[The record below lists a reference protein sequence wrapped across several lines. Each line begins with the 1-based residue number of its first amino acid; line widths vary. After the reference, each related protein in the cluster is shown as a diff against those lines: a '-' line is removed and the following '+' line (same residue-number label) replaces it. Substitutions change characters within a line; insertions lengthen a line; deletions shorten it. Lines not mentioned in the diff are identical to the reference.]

1 MNVNED
7 LIAKALELKPNDK
20 LFLIEALVESLDKTD
35 KYIEEGIP
43 SGSRVN
49 ILPND
54 LKIKLANMVIAN
66 ERLLYV
72 KRTK

>member
-35 KYIEEGIP
+35 KYIEEIWIKEARERLAVHRAENSKGIP
-43 SGSRVN
+43 VEQVLGEQ
-49 ILPND
+49 L
-54 LKIKLANMVIAN
+54 
-66 ERLLYV
+66 
-72 KRTK
+72 